1 MAQIQGLK
9 STLLLDRHHPS
20 LLQAS
25 MVWADHRLF
34 AADYQGRAGA
44 GLLELPLKLAF

>member
-1 MAQIQGLK
+1 MARIQGLK
-9 STLLLDRHHPS
+9 STLLLDPHHPS

-25 MVWADHRLF
+25 TVWADHLLF
-34 AADYQGRAGA
+34 AADYHGRAVA